1 MTVIGEVLT
10 QNFKIHE
17 ISIQQSEA
25 EINTQNGLYF
35 VIC

>member
-17 ISIQQSEA
+17 ISIQQSGA